1 MTNTQESHE
10 PSLATQQFVNVESI
24 NNGVIKLRG
33 GAYRKI
39 LIVSGINFDLKSSE
53 EQEMITYS
61 FQGFLNS
68 TDFTLQF
75 FIHSRKLNIESY
87 LKKMEDRE
95 NQETNELLKN
105 QISEYRE
112 FIKSF
117 VAQNAIMSKNF
128 FCIVPFDPTGISEAG
143 SSVKNKFFGFFGGK
157 QTGEESKQQSEHEY
171 LEQLDQ
177 RVNEIVDGLNQIGLR
192 TVPLNDEELSE
203 LFFNLYNPSTTEK
216 KN

>member
-1 MTNTQESHE
+1 MENTQQ
-10 PSLATQQFVNVESI
+10 PSLATQQFVNIESVE
-24 NNGVIKLRG
+24 NGVIKLKG

-39 LIVSGINFDLKSSE
+39 LIVSGINFDLKSGE
-53 EQEMITYS
+53 EQEMITYA

-68 TDFTLQF
+68 LDFTLQF

-87 LKKMEDRE
+87 LKKVEERE
-95 NQETNELLKN
+95 NQEINELLKN
-105 QISEYRE
+105 QIFEYRE

-128 FCIVPFDPTGISEAG
+128 FVIVPFDPIRMSETGG
-143 SSVKNKFFGFFGGK
+143 KLKNKVLNVFGVG
-157 QTGEESKQQSEHEY
+157 QTDAASKNQTEQEY

-177 RVNEIVDGLNQIGLR
+177 RVNETIDGLNQIGLR

-203 LFFNLYNPSTTEK
+203 LFFNLYNPSTIEK
-216 KN
+216 KA